1 MSHMRRR
8 SSFNA
13 RRFARSTEARLVISF
28 FVLLYGMG
36 GGLIWLFYGQG
47 AALLGL
53 ACITGGLFFF
63 LLLYAIMSLIGYWAG
78 E

>member
-1 MSHMRRR
+1 MVRMRHR
-8 SSFNA
+8 SSFDA
-13 RRFARSTEARLVISF
+13 RRFAHSTEARLVIAF
-28 FVLLYGMG
+28 FVLLYGVG

-63 LLLYAIMSLIGYWAG
+63 LLLYGIMIVIGYWAG

>member
-1 MSHMRRR
+1 MRRR

-13 RRFARSTEARLVISF
+13 RRFARSTEARLVVAF
-28 FVLLYGMG
+28 FVLLYGVG
-36 GGLIWLFYGQG
+36 GGLIWLFYGQA

-63 LLLYAIMSLIGYWAG
+63 LFLYAMMILIGYLAG

>member
-1 MSHMRRR
+1 MVHMRRR
-8 SSFNA
+8 SSFDA
-13 RRFARSTEARLVISF
+13 RRFAHSTEARLVIAF
-28 FVLLYGMG
+28 FVLLYGVG
-36 GGLIWLFYGQG
+36 GGLIWLFYGQS

-63 LLLYAIMSLIGYWAG
+63 LLLYGIMIVIGYWAG